1 MVLSCEEVGGCLSF
15 LVPAALGLAS
25 LALPL
30 IALYMLRSRRER
42 IEVSS
47 LLLWETAADPLSSAR
62 PWRRLRITP
71 LLLLQ
76 LAILAA
82 FVFSLARPFG
92 SEEARLGA
100 HTVLV
105 MDVSGS
111 MGMAGR
117 FERAREDA
125 LSWAAEMS
133 GQQLVSVIEAGSMP
147 RVVTAFSRRRE
158 EVVDAISELRITG
171 GEADL
176 AGAIRLGRGLATP
189 ERPSDLVLFTDGGPA
204 PLAVEPV
211 AAARHLP
218 FDEVGPNWAID
229 AFSLERD
236 SAGLVRALVSVANH
250 GAPRRPVTVELETGE
265 KVFSRLELSP
275 EPGGTSHAI
284 TPAPV
289 GPGSVLTATLVDAQ
303 DFLPLD
309 DRAWAALAVP
319 SVDHVRLEGI
329 ESPFLSALIGS
340 IPDLLEAEG
349 SGDFG
354 GLSVINRGDPGEI
367 DRPSWLIRTD
377 PPPPGL
383 QVAGLATNLGVT
395 WQRPGEPVLDDVS
408 LAETA
413 VAESQVVETDQWLPL
428 VKSGDL
434 PLVLLGRV
442 NGHRVVYFT
451 FDLTHSNLVVQVAF
465 PLLGARLLEWMGG
478 ETTGGIEPSPAGVPI
493 PLLASGTGAVR
504 VQRPVGEEVSLGTDV
519 AAFIDTGTPGVYVVE
534 YLDESGQVERRQ
546 QAIRNFAPSESAALA
561 RPVSVEPQSFVT
573 DNRTDTI
580 REWGL
585 WVAALAAALMLVEW
599 WMALRRPRLPQ
610 RATPGLAT
618 PWPGPSGRRRA

>member
-1 MVLSCEEVGGCLSF
+1 M
-15 LVPAALGLAS
+15 PAALGLAS

-47 LLLWETAADPLSSAR
+47 LLLWETAAEPLSSSR
-62 PWRRLRITP
+62 PWRRLKITP

-92 SEEARLGA
+92 VEEARLGA

-111 MGMAGR
+111 MAMAGR

-125 LSWAAEMS
+125 LGWAAEMS
-133 GQQLVSVIEAGSMP
+133 GEQLVSVIEAGALP
-147 RVVTAFSRRRE
+147 RVVTAFSRQRE
-158 EVVDAISELRITG
+158 EVIEALSELEVTG

-176 AGAIRLGRGLATP
+176 AEAIRLGRGLATP

-204 PLAVEPV
+204 PLAAEPV

-218 FDEVGPNWAID
+218 YDEVGPNWAID
-229 AFSLERD
+229 AFLLERD
-236 SAGLVRALVSVANH
+236 QAGVVRALVSVANH
-250 GAPRRPVTVELETGE
+250 GGSVRPITVELETEG
-265 KVFSRLELSP
+265 KVLSRLELSP
-275 EPGGTSHAI
+275 EPGASRQAI
-284 TPAPV
+284 TAAPV
-289 GPGSVLTATLVDAQ
+289 GPGSVVTATILDSG
-303 DFLPLD
+303 DSLRLD
-309 DRAWAALAVP
+309 DRAWAALAAP
-319 SVDHVRLEGI
+319 SVDHVKLEGAQ
-329 ESPFLSALIGS
+329 SPFLSALIGS
-340 IPDLLEAEG
+340 IPDLLETED
-349 SGDFG
+349 SGE
-354 GLSVINRGDPGEI
+354 LSVINRGEGGEI

-383 QVAGLATNLGVT
+383 RLTGLATNLAVT

-408 LAETA
+408 LADTA
-413 VAESQVVETDQWLPL
+413 VAESQVVETDVWLPV
-428 VKSGDL
+428 VKSGDV

-465 PLLGARLLEWMGG
+465 PLLGNRLLEWLGG
-478 ETTGGIEPSPAGVPI
+478 EGAGGIDPAAAGVPI
-493 PLLASGTGAVR
+493 PLLSAGSGTVR
-504 VQRPVGEEVSLGTDV
+504 IHKPGRETVTVGNN
-519 AAFIDTGTPGVYVVE
+519 AASFADSGTPGVYRVE
-534 YLDESGQVERRQ
+534 YLGEDEQLQRWDLAV
-546 QAIRNFAPSESAALA
+546 RNFASSESEALA
-561 RPVSVEPQSFVT
+561 RTVAVEPGSFFT
-573 DNRTDTI
+573 DQTTDTI

-585 WVAALAAALMLVEW
+585 WVVVLAASLMLLEW
-599 WMALRRPRLPQ
+599 WVALRGPRVSPGP
-610 RATPGLAT
+610 TPGMVT
-618 PWPGPSGRRRA
+618 PWAAPSGRRRV

>member
-1 MVLSCEEVGGCLSF
+1 M
-15 LVPAALGLAS
+15 PAALGLAS

-47 LLLWETAADPLSSAR
+47 LLLWEAAADPLSSSR
-62 PWRRLRITP
+62 PWRRLKITP

-111 MGMAGR
+111 MAMAGR

-125 LSWAAEMS
+125 RGWAAEMS
-133 GQQLVSVIEAGSMP
+133 GEQLVSVIEAGALP
-147 RVVTAFSRRRE
+147 RVVTAFSRQRE
-158 EVVDAISELRITG
+158 EVVEALAGLEVTG

-176 AGAIRLGRGLATP
+176 AEAIRLGRGLATP
-189 ERPSDLVLFTDGGPA
+189 ERPSDLVLFTDGGEA
-204 PLAVEPV
+204 PLAAEPV

-218 FDEVGPNWAID
+218 YDETGPNWAID
-229 AFSLERD
+229 AFLLERD
-236 SAGLVRALVSVANH
+236 AAGVVRALVSVANH
-250 GAPRRPVTVELETGE
+250 GGPVRPMTVELETEG
-265 KVFSRLELSP
+265 KVLARLELA
-275 EPGGTSHAI
+275 PGPGETSQAI
-284 TPAPV
+284 TAAPV
-289 GPGSVLTATLVDAQ
+289 GPGSVVTATLLESGDS
-303 DFLPLD
+303 LRLD
-309 DRAWAALAVP
+309 DRAWAALAAP
-319 SVDHVRLEGI
+319 SVDDVKLAGVR
-329 ESPFLSALIGS
+329 SPFLSALIGS
-340 IPDLLEAEG
+340 IPDLLEAED
-349 SGDFG
+349 SGE
-354 GLSVINRGDPGEI
+354 LSVINRGDPGEI

-383 QVAGLATNLGVT
+383 RLTGLATNLAVT

-413 VAESQVVETDQWLPL
+413 VAESQVVETDLWLPV
-428 VKSGDL
+428 VKSGDI

-442 NGHRVVYFT
+442 NGHRAVYFT

-465 PLLGARLLEWMGG
+465 PLLGTRLLEWLGG
-478 ETTGGIEPSPAGVPI
+478 EGAGGIDPAPAGVPI
-493 PLLASGTGAVR
+493 PLLSPGAGTVRIQQPGGETVTLGNNAASFV
-504 VQRPVGEEVSLGTDV
+504 ES
-519 AAFIDTGTPGVYVVE
+519 GTPGVYRVE
-534 YLDESGQVERRQ
+534 YLGEDEQLQRWELAV
-546 QAIRNFAPSESAALA
+546 RNFASSESEALA
-561 RPVSVEPQSFVT
+561 RTVAVEPGPFVT
-573 DNRTDTI
+573 DQRTDTI

-585 WVAALAAALMLVEW
+585 WVVVLAASLMLVEW
-599 WMALRRPRLPQ
+599 WFALRGPRVSRRP
-610 RATPGLAT
+610 TPGTVA
-618 PWPGPSGRRRA
+618 PWAGPPGRRRV

>member
-1 MVLSCEEVGGCLSF
+1 MSL

-47 LLLWETAADPLSSAR
+47 LLLWETAADPLSSSR
-62 PWRRLRITP
+62 PWRPLKITP

-76 LAILAA
+76 LAVLAA
-82 FVFSLARPFG
+82 FVVSLARPFG
-92 SEEARLGA
+92 AEEARLGA
-100 HTVLV
+100 HTVMV

-125 LSWAAEMS
+125 LGWAAEMS
-133 GQQLVSVIEAGSMP
+133 GDQLVSVIEAAAVP
-147 RVVTAFSRRRE
+147 RVVTAFSRQRE
-158 EVVDAISELRITG
+158 EVVAALSELGVTG

-176 AGAIRLGRGLATP
+176 AEAIRLGRGLATP

-204 PLAVEPV
+204 PLAAEPV

-218 FDEVGPNWAID
+218 YDEIGPNWAID

-236 SAGLVRALVSVANH
+236 PAGVVRALVSVANH
-250 GAPRRPVTVELETGE
+250 GGPVRPITVDLETEG
-265 KVFSRLELSP
+265 KVLSRLELSP
-275 EPGGTSHAI
+275 EPGGTGQAI
-284 TPAPV
+284 AEAPV
-289 GPGSVLTATLVDAQ
+289 GPGSVVTATLVESGDS
-303 DFLPLD
+303 LPLD
-309 DRAWAALAVP
+309 DRAWAALASP
-319 SVDHVRLEGI
+319 SVEHVSLEGVR
-329 ESPFLSALIGS
+329 SPFLSALIGS
-340 IPDLLEAEG
+340 IPDLRETEDAGELA
-349 SGDFG
+349 
-354 GLSVINRGDPGEI
+354 VINREDPGEI

-383 QVAGLATNLGVT
+383 RLTGLATNLAVT

-413 VAESQVVETDQWLPL
+413 VAESQVVETDLWLP
-428 VKSGDL
+428 VVRSGDI

-442 NGHRVVYFT
+442 NGHRAVYFT

-465 PLLGARLLEWMGG
+465 PLLGARLLEWLGG
-478 ETTGGIEPSPAGVPI
+478 EGAGGIEPAPAGVPI
-493 PLLASGTGAVR
+493 PLLSPGSGTVR
-504 VQRPVGEEVSLGTDV
+504 VQKPGGETVNLGNN
-519 AAFIDTGTPGVYVVE
+519 AASFVDSGTPGVYRVE
-534 YLDESGQVERRQ
+534 YLDEDAQLQRREL
-546 QAIRNFAPSESAALA
+546 AVRNFAASESEALG
-561 RPVSVEPQSFVT
+561 RPVAVEPGSFLT
-573 DNRTDTI
+573 DQRTDTI

-585 WVAALAAALMLVEW
+585 WVAALAASLMLVEW
-599 WMALRRPRLPQ
+599 WFALRGPRVSD
-610 RATPGLAT
+610 RTTPGMVT
-618 PWPGPSGRRRA
+618 PWAGASGRRQA